1 MTVKRFVLIGLT
13 CLVGFLISLSLLDSW
28 TKPQVQ
34 NQLELY
40 QTNLLLHAAEWQQV
54 ESQPG
59 ASRTLFLGTD
69 PVDQAIEQYQE
80 VHTITQTS
88 LNQLR
93 ERQAT
98 PSGQPQ
104 DSELDVELGT
114 TPVARSRR
122 EKLGQVLDK
131 TDLRLGILYA
141 VNNQTTQAQQK
152 WQTLIQSPQ
161 AEQTQTAV
169 RDTAR
174 VLSGLWST
182 PPRLLPDA
190 EDQLQEHLTGW
201 FRYQSLAQLYRLQ
214 QRQDALAQLQAQEQQ
229 TASSAVTR
237 LALVSTLPALGGILG
252 GGLLLIWFSRELW
265 QRRQRDL
272 PAESPAIATGAEPQP
287 GRRGSPTLIATAEA
301 PTTLASPPTGPWL
314 VPWDQVTI
322 WQVMVLWFVAF
333 FGVSFGSSFILAL
346 VIQLA
351 GLDPA
356 NLRANVQALV
366 ALGNYLLLMTAG
378 FAVLYFSLRGFLPK
392 PLRWFR
398 YYWKA
403 PWLRWGLGGYLAAMP
418 LVLIVSLLNQ
428 QLLKDQGGGNP
439 LLEIILQSN
448 SSLTIA
454 ILFLMVSVLAPLF
467 EETLFRGFLLTSLTR
482 YLPPWGAIAASGLL
496 FAIAHLNL
504 SDILPLT
511 VLGMVLGYVYL
522 RSGNLL
528 SSILLHSLW
537 NSGSF
542 VALLV
547 LGSSAQLT

>member
-13 CLVGFLISLSLLDSW
+13 VLVGFLISLSLLDSW

-54 ESQPG
+54 EAQPG

-69 PVDQAIEQYQE
+69 PVDQAIKQYQE

-88 LNQLR
+88 FDQLL
-93 ERQAT
+93 ERQSTTLGQT
-98 PSGQPQ
+98 PETNL
-104 DSELDVELGT
+104 DIELST

-122 EKLGQVLDK
+122 EKLGQLLDK

-141 VNNQTTQAQQK
+141 VDNQTAKAQQQ
-152 WQTLIQSPQ
+152 WQQLIQQPH
-161 AEQTQTAV
+161 AEQSRLAV
-169 RDTAR
+169 VDTAQ

-190 EDQLQEHLTGW
+190 EDQLQEHLSGW

-214 QRQDALAQLQAQEQQ
+214 QRQEALAQLQAQEQQ

-237 LALVSTLPALGGILG
+237 LATVSTLPALGGIIG
-252 GGLLLIWFSRELW
+252 AGLLLVWFGRELW
-265 QRRQRDL
+265 QRRRT
-272 PAESPAIATGAEPQP
+272 ESPVDAPAIAGALGPESS
-287 GRRGSPTLIATAEA
+287 RRTAVPVAAEVQAT
-301 PTTLASPPTGPWL
+301 PLVSPPTGPWT

-322 WQVMVLWFVAF
+322 WQVMVLWFAAF
-333 FGVSFGSSFILAL
+333 FGVSFGSSFVVAL

-356 NLRANVQALV
+356 NLKASVQALV
-366 ALGNYLLLMTAG
+366 ALGNYLLLMLAG
-378 FAVLYFSLRGFLPK
+378 FTVLYLSLKSFLPK

-398 YYWKA
+398 YYWQA

-428 QLLKDQGGGNP
+428 QLLKEQGGGNP

-482 YLPPWGAIAASGLL
+482 YLPPWGAIAGSGLL
-496 FAIAHLNL
+496 FAVAHLNL

-542 VALLV
+542 IALLI